1 MRYDRNLGD
10 TFTITIRAAFIE
22 DAPRYDDCRSTES
35 DRAFTSSDS
44 EGIASRFRLS
54 SSHSVSWLGICSR
67 VARLLSSSTPE
78 LLGDRYSCVV
88 AEFMEP
94 AGEVWDMDAAL
105 ARWSRIETS
114 SCRDN
119 GNNDWTSVLG
129 YSFFRI
135 ERHSSSDCCSASR
148 VLRKESVTV
157 CQLGQGS
164 TTSARVSLSA
174 GACHSS
180 TASESGTPSIV
191 HRAAFH
197 RIEFCV
203 VCTQHRH
210 EGSLFSSSFHSL
222 GASELPGP
230 PRQQVAVEQDL
241 GLLQC

>member
-1 MRYDRNLGD
+1 MRYDRNLGE
-10 TFTITIRAAFIE
+10 TLTITIRAALIE

-35 DRAFTSSDS
+35 DKAFTSSDS

-67 VARLLSSSTPE
+67 VARLLSSSRPE

-94 AGEVWDMDAAL
+94 VGEVWDMDVAL
-105 ARWSRIETS
+105 VRWSRIETS

-135 ERHSSSDCCSASR
+135 ERHSSSDCCRASR
-148 VLRKESVTV
+148 VLRTKSVSA
-157 CQLGQGS
+157 CQREQGS
-164 TTSARVSLSA
+164 TTSARVLLSA

-180 TASESGTPSIV
+180 TASENGTPSIAR
-191 HRAAFH
+191 RAVFR
-197 RIEFCV
+197 RIGFCAACKIGRAHV
-203 VCTQHRH
+203 
-210 EGSLFSSSFHSL
+210 
-222 GASELPGP
+222 
-230 PRQQVAVEQDL
+230 
-241 GLLQC
+241 